1 MSIFNLIN
9 GTQMPL
15 IVKINYDY
23 NFSYLEYKNLF
34 FNLKNHK

>member
-1 MSIFNLIN
+1 MFNLIN
-9 GTQMPL
+9 GTQ

-23 NFSYLEYKNLF
+23 NFSYVEYKILF